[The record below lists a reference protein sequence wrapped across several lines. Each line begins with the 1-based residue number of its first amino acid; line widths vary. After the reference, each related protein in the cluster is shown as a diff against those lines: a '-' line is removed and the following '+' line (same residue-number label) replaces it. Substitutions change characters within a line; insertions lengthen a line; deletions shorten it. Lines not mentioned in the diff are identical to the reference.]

1 MESHFIEI
9 KHEARSIKA
18 EVTGIDELEVGATF
32 IIGSSEYGEE
42 K

>member
-1 MESHFIEI
+1 MENHFIETTR
-9 KHEARSIKA
+9 EAKTIEA